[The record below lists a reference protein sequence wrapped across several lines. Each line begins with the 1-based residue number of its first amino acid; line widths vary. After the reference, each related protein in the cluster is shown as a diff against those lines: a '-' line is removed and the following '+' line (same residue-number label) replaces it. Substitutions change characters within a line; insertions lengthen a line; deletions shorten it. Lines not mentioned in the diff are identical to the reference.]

1 MFSPHFG
8 RPSKTS
14 IGAARQ
20 QTIHFRSYSIERF
33 SSARRH
39 GCRRDMSISNGSFRL
54 GEFPMSDTAL
64 HPPPE
69 VIAPFDRSER
79 TTSRRSSRILNGRF
93 DRLSADQVVEEL
105 IQTIHAGQ
113 RGTLCTV
120 NVAILMMM
128 RSDARL
134 QRFVDS
140 ARWTV
145 ADGQPLIWASHLT
158 PHPLPERITGIDL
171 IDQLCARAARDGI
184 GVYFLGASNKI
195 VRATAHLL
203 RARHPGLDVRG
214 CADGYFGAGEAA
226 ARARAVAASG
236 AELLFV
242 AMGVPR
248 QESFIEEQWEHLGAR
263 VVIGVGGSFDVTA
276 GLRKRAPVF
285 IQRAGLEWAYR
296 VAQEPRRLFKRY
308 LITNSQFVG
317 LMSWS
322 AITAALHSRRNS
334 WRTIRRV

>member
-1 MFSPHFG
+1 
-8 RPSKTS
+8 
-14 IGAARQ
+14 
-20 QTIHFRSYSIERF
+20 
-33 SSARRH
+33 
-39 GCRRDMSISNGSFRL
+39 
-54 GEFPMSDTAL
+54 MSDTTL
-64 HPPPE
+64 HTPPK

-79 TTSRRSSRILNGRF
+79 TTSSRSTHVLNGWF
-93 DRLSADQVVEEL
+93 DRLSFDQVVDEL

-113 RGTLCTV
+113 RASLCTV

-128 RSDARL
+128 RSDPRL

-145 ADGQPLIWASHLT
+145 ADGQPLIWASRLT
-158 PHPLPERITGIDL
+158 QQPLPERVTGIDL
-171 IDQLCARAARDGI
+171 IDELCARAARENI
-184 GVYFLGASNKI
+184 GVYFLGASDKI
-195 VRATAHLL
+195 VRTTADVL
-203 RARHPGLDVRG
+203 RSRHPGLDVRG
-214 CADGYFGAGEAA
+214 CADGYFGPDQAP

-248 QESFIEEQWEHLGAR
+248 QEYFIEEQWEHLGAR
-263 VVIGVGGSFDVTA
+263 VVIGVGGSFDVIA

-308 LITNSQFVG
+308 LITNSQFIG
-317 LMSWS
+317 LMSWTVV
-322 AITAALHSRRNS
+322 TAALHSWHS
-334 WRTIRRV
+334 WRTIPRV

>member
-1 MFSPHFG
+1 
-8 RPSKTS
+8 
-14 IGAARQ
+14 
-20 QTIHFRSYSIERF
+20 
-33 SSARRH
+33 
-39 GCRRDMSISNGSFRL
+39 
-54 GEFPMSDTAL
+54 MSDTTL
-64 HPPPE
+64 HPSPE
-69 VIAPFDRSER
+69 VTLPFHRSEQ
-79 TTSRRSSRILNGRF
+79 TISRRSTRILNGRF

-128 RSDARL
+128 RSNARL

-140 ARWTV
+140 AKWTV
-145 ADGQPLIWASHLT
+145 ADGQPLIWASHFT
-158 PHPLPERITGIDL
+158 RRPLPERVTGIDL
-171 IDQLCARAARDGI
+171 IDQLCARAVRDNI
-184 GVYFLGASNKI
+184 GVYFLGASDKI
-195 VRATAHLL
+195 VRATANAL

-214 CADGYFGAGEAA
+214 YADGYFGPDEAP

-248 QESFIEEQWEHLGAR
+248 QEHFIEEQWEHFGAR
-263 VVIGVGGSFDVTA
+263 VVIGVGGSFDVIA

-308 LITNSQFVG
+308 LTTNSRFIG
-317 LMSWS
+317 LMFWT
-322 AITAALHSRRNS
+322 AVAAALHSWRSS
-334 WRTIRRV
+334 WRTIPRV

>member
-1 MFSPHFG
+1 
-8 RPSKTS
+8 
-14 IGAARQ
+14 
-20 QTIHFRSYSIERF
+20 
-33 SSARRH
+33 
-39 GCRRDMSISNGSFRL
+39 L
-54 GEFPMSDTAL
+54 
-64 HPPPE
+64 
-69 VIAPFDRSER
+69 IA
-79 TTSRRSSRILNGRF
+79 SSRSTSILNGRF
-93 DRLSADQVVEEL
+93 DRLSADQLVEEL

-145 ADGQPLIWASHLT
+145 ADGQPLIWASRFT
-158 PHPLPERITGIDL
+158 QQPLPERVTGIDL
-171 IDQLCARAARDGI
+171 IDQLCARAARENI
-184 GVYFLGASNKI
+184 GVYFLGASDKI
-195 VRATAHLL
+195 VRATADVL
-203 RARHPGLDVRG
+203 RTRHRGLDVRG
-214 CADGYFGAGEAA
+214 CADGYFGPDEAP

-248 QESFIEEQWEHLGAR
+248 QEQFIEEQWEQLGAR

-285 IQRAGLEWAYR
+285 FQRAGLEWAYR

-308 LITNSQFVG
+308 LLTNTQFIG
-317 LMSWS
+317 LISRT
-322 AITAALHSRRNS
+322 AVTAALHSRRTP
-334 WRTIRRV
+334 WRAIPRA

>member
-1 MFSPHFG
+1 
-8 RPSKTS
+8 
-14 IGAARQ
+14 
-20 QTIHFRSYSIERF
+20 
-33 SSARRH
+33 
-39 GCRRDMSISNGSFRL
+39 
-54 GEFPMSDTAL
+54 MSDTTL
-64 HPPPE
+64 HPPPK
-69 VIAPFDRSER
+69 VVTPIDRSMHAV
-79 TTSRRSSRILNGRF
+79 SRRSTRILNGRF

-105 IQTIHAGQ
+105 IQTMRAGQ

-145 ADGQPLIWASHLT
+145 ADGQPLIWASHFT
-158 PHPLPERITGIDL
+158 QQPLPERVTGIDL
-171 IDQLCARAARDGI
+171 IDQLCERAARERI
-184 GVYFLGASNKI
+184 GVYFLGASDEI
-195 VRATAHLL
+195 VHATADVL
-203 RARHPGLDVRG
+203 RTRYPGLDVRG
-214 CADGYFGAGEAA
+214 CADGYFGPDEARA
-226 ARARAVAASG
+226 KARAVAASG

-248 QESFIEEQWEHLGAR
+248 QEYFIEEQWDHLGAR

-308 LITNSQFVG
+308 FLTNSRFIG
-317 LMSWS
+317 LISWAAVTS
-322 AITAALHSRRNS
+322 ALHYCRTS
-334 WRTIRRV
+334 WRTIPRV